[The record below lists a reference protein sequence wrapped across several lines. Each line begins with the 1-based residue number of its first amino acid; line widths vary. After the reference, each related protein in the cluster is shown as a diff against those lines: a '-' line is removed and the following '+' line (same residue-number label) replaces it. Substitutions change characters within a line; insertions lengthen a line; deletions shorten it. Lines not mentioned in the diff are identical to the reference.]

1 MRAGQ
6 TCVPRRVDDVELQ
19 QPALGAGVGYT
30 RDLRQYGNTALLLK
44 IVAVHQTLA
53 DAVPG
58 AERVAL
64 VQHGVDE
71 RRLAVIDVG
80 DDGKVA
86 DGRGRHADAVECTAR
101 WCAAVGRRRR
111 ETAGEG
117 VVDAQ
122 EVGEGEARAL
132 SRPGGGSRG
141 LRCRSDTRQQRDA
154 QADQHCATSSC
165 ENVLRATCVKA
176 GPGAAAAGGGRSVT
190 CPPSPKPHAH
200 ARKLWR
206 RLTGNI
212 VTLFH

>member
-86 DGRGRHADAVECTAR
+86 DGRGRHADAV
-101 WCAAVGRRRR
+101 
-111 ETAGEG
+111 
-117 VVDAQ
+117 
-122 EVGEGEARAL
+122 
-132 SRPGGGSRG
+132 
-141 LRCRSDTRQQRDA
+141 
-154 QADQHCATSSC
+154 
-165 ENVLRATCVKA
+165 
-176 GPGAAAAGGGRSVT
+176 
-190 CPPSPKPHAH
+190 
-200 ARKLWR
+200 
-206 RLTGNI
+206 
-212 VTLFH
+212 